1 MAATA
6 RTIVALLGGF
16 LVFFASAVNVSGNMV
31 FPVNHKF
38 KGPGKQVSLGA
49 WKEHDAR
56 RHRRLLAGADSAVD
70 LQLGGN
76 GHPSEAGLYIAK
88 IGLGSPSKDF
98 HVQVDTGSD
107 VLWVN
112 CAECSNCPTKNNLGF
127 KLTMYDAK
135 SSSTS
140 SKVTCDQEF
149 CTSSFNG
156 KLPDCKADML
166 CNYSISYG
174 DGSTTSGYY
183 VKDNIQLDKVN
194 GNHQTTST
202 YGTVVFGCGAKQS
215 GNLGK
220 SPGAVDGILGFGQA
234 NASVISQ
241 LSSSGK
247 VKKQFAH
254 CLDNVKG
261 GGIWAIGEV
270 VEPKVKNTTPLIP
283 NLPHYTVT
291 VKSVEVGGDVVDF
304 PTDLF
309 GLFED
314 RNGVVIDSGTT
325 LAYLSPEFYEPFMK
339 KIYARQSGL
348 KKHTVDEQF
357 TCFEYSRNVDDG
369 FPVVKFNFKNSAVL
383 TAYPHDYLFQLKA
396 SDDVW
401 CSGWQTNSM
410 KSKDGKSM
418 TILGD
423 LVLSNKLVLYDI
435 ENQAIGWTDY
445 NCTSSIK
452 LKDEKSGQVY
462 SVGAHNLSSASG
474 PMIGRIQCMPLI
486 RTYDWDEQQSAYY
499 PGIGFYSI

>member
-6 RTIVALLGGF
+6 RTRVALLGGF

-56 RHRRLLAGADSAVD
+56 RHRRLLAGADSAID

-127 KLTMYDAK
+127 KLTMYDSK

-474 PMIGRIQCMPLI
+474 PMIGRLLAFFLLVISMLQILI
-486 RTYDWDEQQSAYY
+486 
-499 PGIGFYSI
+499 